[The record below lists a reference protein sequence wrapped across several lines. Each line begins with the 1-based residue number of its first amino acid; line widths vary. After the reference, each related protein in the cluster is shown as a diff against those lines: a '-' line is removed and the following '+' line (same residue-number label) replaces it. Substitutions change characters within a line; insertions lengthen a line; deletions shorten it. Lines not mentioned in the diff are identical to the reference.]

1 MQQKSLFTYWLEC
14 FTKHYADFSGRARR
28 SEYWGTVLFNVIVQV
43 ALNVAL
49 VAVLVILFSSI
60 EINGEVTVSPLLFV
74 LINIPR
80 YIYSLVW
87 LLPSLAV
94 AVRRLHDIGKSG
106 WNLLWMLLP
115 IIGWIMLI
123 YWLCQDSELGENKWG
138 ANPKLVNP
146 EYKHK

>member
-1 MQQKSLFTYWLEC
+1 MQQKSLLTYWGES

-28 SEYWGTVLFNVIVQV
+28 SEYWGTVLFNGLIQAGLSIILSIV
-43 ALNVAL
+43 AT
-49 VAVLVILFSSI
+49 ILFSSI
-60 EINGEVTVSPLLFV
+60 EINGEVTFSPLLFV

-106 WNLLWMLLP
+106 WNLLWIFLP

-123 YWLCQDSELGENKWG
+123 YWYCQDSELGENKWG
-138 ANPKLVNP
+138 ANPKFVNP
-146 EYKHK
+146 E

>member
-28 SEYWGTVLFNVIVQV
+28 SEYWGTVLFNGLIQAGLSIILSIV
-43 ALNVAL
+43 AT
-49 VAVLVILFSSI
+49 ILFSSI

-106 WNLLWMLLP
+106 WNLLWILLP
-115 IIGWIMLI
+115 IVGAIMLI
-123 YWLCQDSELGENKWG
+123 YWCCQDSQVGENKWG
-138 ANPKLVNP
+138 ANPKLANP
-146 EYKHK
+146 E

>member
-14 FTKHYADFSGRARR
+14 FIKHYADFSGRARR
-28 SEYWGTVLFNVIVQV
+28 REYWGTALFNVIVQV

-49 VAVLVILFSSI
+49 VAVLAILFSSI

-106 WNLLWMLLP
+106 WNLLWIFLP

-123 YWLCQDSELGENKWG
+123 YWYCQDSELGENKWG
-138 ANPKLVNP
+138 ANPKFVNP
-146 EYKHK
+146 E